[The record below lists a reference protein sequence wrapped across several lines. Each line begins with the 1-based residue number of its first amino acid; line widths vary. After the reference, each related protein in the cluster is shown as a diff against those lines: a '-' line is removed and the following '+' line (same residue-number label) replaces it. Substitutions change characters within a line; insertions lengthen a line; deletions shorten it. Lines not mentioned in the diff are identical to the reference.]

1 MFDVF
6 FFFKQ
11 KTAYEILRCLVGSE
25 HRRLLPVATL
35 LGALL
40 MVWVDVVS
48 RTLIAPE
55 DLPIGISTAL
65 LGGLFFIFMMRRG

>member
-1 MFDVF
+1 
-6 FFFKQ
+6 
-11 KTAYEILRCLVGSE
+11 ALLLVG
-25 HRRLLPVATL
+25 
-35 LGALL
+35 
-40 MVWVDVVS
+40 VDVVS

>member
-1 MFDVF
+1 
-6 FFFKQ
+6 
-11 KTAYEILRCLVGSE
+11 GW
-25 HRRLLPVATL
+25 LLL
-35 LGALL
+35 DC
-40 MVWVDVVS
+40 VDVLS